1 MARLSQA
8 DGNSD
13 ARGRVGQGGCP
24 DPPRAAVTK
33 NQKTGNPGNP
43 W

>member
-1 MARLSQA
+1 MRAAGSARA
-8 DGNSD
+8 D
-13 ARGRVGQGGCP
+13 APTR
-24 DPPRAAVTK
+24 RAAVTK